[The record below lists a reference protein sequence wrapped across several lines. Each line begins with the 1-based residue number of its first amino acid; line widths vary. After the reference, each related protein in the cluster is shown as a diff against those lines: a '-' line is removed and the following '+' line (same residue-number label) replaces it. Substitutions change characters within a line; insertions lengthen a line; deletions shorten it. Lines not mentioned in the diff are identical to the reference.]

1 MKRILFLLICLPVLG
16 WSQSVIVSGN
26 VSDNIDIV
34 PGVNVIEK
42 GTTNGTTTD
51 FNGNYEISV
60 ASNKSIL
67 VFSYV
72 GYASQEITVTKQRTL
87 NIKLIEDAQA
97 LDAVVVRGFTGV
109 LGKARKRTES
119 IQNIPESVTAFN
131 SQGIENSG
139 INNVT
144 EFAKQVPNLKLSSTQ
159 AAGINF
165 ITVRGISQIRNA
177 DAPVAF
183 VIAVSYTHLT
193 LPTSDLV

>member
-60 ASNKSIL
+60 SSNKSIL

-72 GYASQEITVTKQRTL
+72 GYASQEITVSKQRTL

-109 LGKARKRTES
+109 VGKARKRTES
-119 IQNIPESVTAFN
+119 IQNIKLNPVLIFIKRVSASLDLNVNIPMMVEYIIQNFWL
-131 SQGIENSG
+131 
-139 INNVT
+139 INRLLN
-144 EFAKQVPNLKLSSTQ
+144 
-159 AAGINF
+159 
-165 ITVRGISQIRNA
+165 
-177 DAPVAF
+177 
-183 VIAVSYTHLT
+183 
-193 LPTSDLV
+193 